1 MQLIPAIDLLNGQ
14 CVRLLQ
20 GDFNDITYYDKDPVS
35 LAKYYESLGLSSLH
49 LVDLDGTRDGISMN
63 ENIVEQIIDSTNLEV
78 QMGGGLRSKSQIR
91 KWLESSINYLV
102 IGSYA
107 IENIADFN
115 LFLNDEDKR
124 RFIIALDVRTD
135 ISPPE
140 VMIKGWKESSGM
152 DLWSLIKEFIDFGF
166 NDFLITDIQKDGTLQ
181 GPNIELYERC
191 MKLSPGSRFICS
203 GGVSSIEDLIR
214 LRDKSIHAAVAGK
227 SLLENK
233 ISQKEI
239 KQFLLGE

>member
-14 CVRLLQ
+14 CVRLFQ

-35 LAKYYESLGLSSLH
+35 LAKYYESLGLSRLH

>member
-14 CVRLLQ
+14 CVRLFQ

-35 LAKYYESLGLSSLH
+35 LAKYYESLGLSRLH

-181 GPNIELYERC
+181 GPKIELYERC

>member
-14 CVRLLQ
+14 CVRLFQ

-35 LAKYYESLGLSSLH
+35 LAKYYESLGLSRLH

-191 MKLSPGSRFICS
+191 MKLSPGTRFICS

>member
-14 CVRLLQ
+14 CVRLFQ

-35 LAKYYESLGLSSLH
+35 LAKYYESLGLSRIH
-49 LVDLDGTRDGISMN
+49 LVDLDGTRDGITMN
-63 ENIVEQIIDSTNLEV
+63 ENIVEQIINSTNLEV
-78 QMGGGLRSKSQIR
+78 LMGGGLRSKSQIS

>member
-14 CVRLLQ
+14 CVRLFQ
-20 GDFNDITYYDKDPVS
+20 GNFNDITYYDKDPVS
-35 LAKYYESLGLSSLH
+35 LAKYYESLGLSRLH

>member
-14 CVRLLQ
+14 CVRLFQ
-20 GDFNDITYYDKDPVS
+20 GDFNDITYYDKDPVL
-35 LAKYYESLGLSSLH
+35 LAKYYESLGLSRLH

>member
-14 CVRLLQ
+14 CVRLFQ

-35 LAKYYESLGLSSLH
+35 LAKYYESLGLSRLH

-191 MKLSPGSRFICS
+191 MKLSPGSRFICT

>member
-14 CVRLLQ
+14 CVRLFQ

-35 LAKYYESLGLSSLH
+35 LAKYYESLGLSRIH
-49 LVDLDGTRDGISMN
+49 LVDLDGTRNGITMN

>member
-14 CVRLLQ
+14 CVRLFQ

-35 LAKYYESLGLSSLH
+35 LAKYYESLGLSRIH
-49 LVDLDGTRDGISMN
+49 LVDLDGTRDGITMN
-63 ENIVEQIIDSTNLEV
+63 ENIVEQIINVTNLEV
-78 QMGGGLRSKSQIR
+78 QMGGGLRSKSKIR

-107 IENIADFN
+107 IENIEDFN
-115 LFLNDEDKR
+115 LFVDDQDKR
-124 RFIIALDVRTD
+124 KIIIALDVRTD

-152 DLWSLIKEFIDFGF
+152 DLWSLIKEFINFGF
-166 NDFLITDIQKDGTLQ
+166 NDFLITDIQKDGTLK
-181 GPNIELYERC
+181 GPNIQLYERC
-191 MKLSPGSRFICS
+191 MKISPGARFICS
-203 GGVSSIEDLIR
+203 GGVSNIEDLIK
-214 LRDKSIHAAVAGK
+214 LRDKLIHAVVAGK

-233 ISQKEI
+233 ISQREI
-239 KQFLLGE
+239 KRFLLGE

>member
-14 CVRLLQ
+14 CVRLLE

-35 LAKYYESLGLSSLH
+35 LAKYYESLGLSRLH

>member
-14 CVRLLQ
+14 CGRLFQ
-20 GDFNDITYYDKDPVS
+20 CDFNDITYYDKDPVS
-35 LAKYYESLGLSSLH
+35 LAKYYESLGLSRLH

>member
-14 CVRLLQ
+14 CVRLFQ

-35 LAKYYESLGLSSLH
+35 LAKYYESLGLSRLH

-191 MKLSPGSRFICS
+191 MKLSPGKRFICS

>member
-14 CVRLLQ
+14 CVRLFQ

-35 LAKYYESLGLSSLH
+35 LAKHYESLGLSRIH
-49 LVDLDGTRDGISMN
+49 LVDLDGTRNGITMN

>member
-14 CVRLLQ
+14 CVRLFQ

-35 LAKYYESLGLSSLH
+35 LAKYYESLGLSRIH
-49 LVDLDGTRDGISMN
+49 LVDLDGTRNGITMN

-191 MKLSPGSRFICS
+191 MKLSPGTRFICS

>member
-14 CVRLLQ
+14 CVRLFQ

-35 LAKYYESLGLSSLH
+35 LAKYYESLGLSRLH

-63 ENIVEQIIDSTNLEV
+63 ENIVEEIIHSTNLKV
-78 QMGGGLRSKSQIR
+78 QMGGGLRSKSQIC

-115 LFLNDEDKR
+115 LFIDDEDKR
-124 RFIIALDVRTD
+124 RFIIALDARTNV
-135 ISPPE
+135 SPPE
-140 VMIKGWKESSGM
+140 VMIKGWKESSGK
-152 DLWSLIKEFIDFGF
+152 DLWSLIQEFINFGF

-191 MKLSPGSRFICS
+191 MKVSPGSRFICS
-203 GGVSSIEDLIR
+203 GGVSGIEDLIR

>member
-14 CVRLLQ
+14 CVRLFQ

-35 LAKYYESLGLSSLH
+35 LAKYYESLGLSRLH

-181 GPNIELYERC
+181 GPNIVLYERC

>member
-14 CVRLLQ
+14 CVRLFQ

-35 LAKYYESLGLSSLH
+35 LAKYYESLGLSRIH
-49 LVDLDGTRDGISMN
+49 LVDLDGTRDGITMN
-63 ENIVEQIIDSTNLEV
+63 ENIVEQIINVTNLEV
-78 QMGGGLRSKSQIR
+78 QMGGGLRSKSKIR

-107 IENIADFN
+107 IENIEDFN
-115 LFLNDEDKR
+115 LFVDDQDKR
-124 RFIIALDVRTD
+124 KIIIALDVRTD
-135 ISPPE
+135 VSPPE

-152 DLWSLIKEFIDFGF
+152 DLWSLIKEFINFGF
-166 NDFLITDIQKDGTLQ
+166 NDFLITDIQKDGTLK
-181 GPNIELYERC
+181 GPNIQLYERC
-191 MKLSPGSRFICS
+191 MKVSPGARFICS
-203 GGVSSIEDLIR
+203 GGVSSIEDLIK

-233 ISQKEI
+233 ISQREI
-239 KQFLLGE
+239 KRFLLGE

>member
-14 CVRLLQ
+14 CVRLFQ

-35 LAKYYESLGLSSLH
+35 LAKYYESLGLSRIH
-49 LVDLDGTRDGISMN
+49 LVDLDGTRDGITMN
-63 ENIVEQIIDSTNLEV
+63 ENIVEQIINVTNLEV
-78 QMGGGLRSKSQIR
+78 QMGGGLRSKSKIR

-107 IENIADFN
+107 IENIEDFN
-115 LFLNDEDKR
+115 LFVDDQDKR
-124 RFIIALDVRTD
+124 KIIIALDVRTD

-152 DLWSLIKEFIDFGF
+152 DLWSLIKEFINFGF
-166 NDFLITDIQKDGTLQ
+166 NDFLITDIQKDGTLK
-181 GPNIELYERC
+181 GPNIQLYERC
-191 MKLSPGSRFICS
+191 MKVSPGARFICS
-203 GGVSSIEDLIR
+203 GGVSSIEDLIK

-233 ISQKEI
+233 ISQQEI
-239 KQFLLGE
+239 KRFLLGE

>member
-14 CVRLLQ
+14 CVRLFQ

-35 LAKYYESLGLSSLH
+35 LAKYYESLGLSRLH

-135 ISPPE
+135 ISPLE

>member
-14 CVRLLQ
+14 CVRLFQ

-35 LAKYYESLGLSSLH
+35 LAKYYESLGLSRIH
-49 LVDLDGTRDGISMN
+49 LVDLDGTRDGITMN
-63 ENIVEQIIDSTNLEV
+63 ENIVEQIINVTNLEV
-78 QMGGGLRSKSQIR
+78 QMGGGLRSKSKIR

-107 IENIADFN
+107 IENIKDFN
-115 LFLNDEDKR
+115 LFVDDQDKR
-124 RFIIALDVRTD
+124 KIIIALDVRTD

-152 DLWSLIKEFIDFGF
+152 DLWSLIKEFVNFGF
-166 NDFLITDIQKDGTLQ
+166 NDFLITDIQKDGTLK
-181 GPNIELYERC
+181 GPNIQLYERC
-191 MKLSPGSRFICS
+191 MKASPGARFICS
-203 GGVSSIEDLIR
+203 GGVSSIEDLIK

-233 ISQKEI
+233 ISQQEI
-239 KQFLLGE
+239 KRFLLGE

>member
-14 CVRLLQ
+14 CVRLFQ

-35 LAKYYESLGLSSLH
+35 LAKHYESLGLSRIH
-49 LVDLDGTRDGISMN
+49 LVDLDGTRNGITMN
-63 ENIVEQIIDSTNLEV
+63 ENIVEQIINSTNLEV
-78 QMGGGLRSKSQIR
+78 QMGGGLRSKSQIS

-115 LFLNDEDKR
+115 MFVDDHDKR

-135 ISPPE
+135 VSPPE

>member
-14 CVRLLQ
+14 CVRLFQ

-35 LAKYYESLGLSSLH
+35 LAKYYESLGLSRLH

-214 LRDKSIHAAVAGK
+214 LKDKSIHAAVAGK

>member
-14 CVRLLQ
+14 CVRLFQ

-35 LAKYYESLGLSSLH
+35 LAKYYESLGLSRLH

-152 DLWSLIKEFIDFGF
+152 DLWSLIKEFINFGF

-233 ISQKEI
+233 ISEEEI
-239 KQFLLGE
+239 KRFLLEE

>member
-14 CVRLLQ
+14 CVRLFQ
-20 GDFNDITYYDKDPVS
+20 GDFNEITYYDKDPVS
-35 LAKYYESLGLSSLH
+35 LAKYYESLGLSRIH
-49 LVDLDGTRDGISMN
+49 LVDLDGTRDGITMN
-63 ENIVEQIIDSTNLEV
+63 ENIVEQIINVTNLEV
-78 QMGGGLRSKSQIR
+78 QMGGGLRSKSKIR

-107 IENIADFN
+107 IENIEDFN
-115 LFLNDEDKR
+115 LFVDDQDKR
-124 RFIIALDVRTD
+124 KIIIALDVRTD

-152 DLWSLIKEFIDFGF
+152 DLWSLIKEFINFGF
-166 NDFLITDIQKDGTLQ
+166 NDFLITDIQKDGTLK
-181 GPNIELYERC
+181 GPNIQLYERC
-191 MKLSPGSRFICS
+191 MKTSPGARFICS
-203 GGVSSIEDLIR
+203 GGVSSIEDLIK

-233 ISQKEI
+233 ISQREI
-239 KQFLLGE
+239 KRFLLGE

>member
-35 LAKYYESLGLSSLH
+35 LAKYYESLGLSRLH

>member
-14 CVRLLQ
+14 CVRLFQ
-20 GDFNDITYYDKDPVS
+20 GDVNDITYYDKDPLS
-35 LAKYYESLGLSSLH
+35 LAKYYESLGLSRLH

>member
-14 CVRLLQ
+14 CVRLFQ

-35 LAKYYESLGLSSLH
+35 LAKYYESLGLSRLH

-191 MKLSPGSRFICS
+191 MKLSPVTRFICS

>member
-14 CVRLLQ
+14 CVRLFQ

-35 LAKYYESLGLSSLH
+35 LAKYYESLGLSRLH

-107 IENIADFN
+107 IENIEDFN

-191 MKLSPGSRFICS
+191 MKLSPGTRFICS

>member
-14 CVRLLQ
+14 CVRLFQ

-35 LAKYYESLGLSSLH
+35 LAKYYESLGLSRLH

-191 MKLSPGSRFICS
+191 MKLSPGTRFICS

-239 KQFLLGE
+239 KRFLLGE

>member
-14 CVRLLQ
+14 CVRLFQ

-35 LAKYYESLGLSSLH
+35 LAKYYESLGLSRIH
-49 LVDLDGTRDGISMN
+49 LVDLDGTRDGITMN
-63 ENIVEQIIDSTNLEV
+63 ENIVEQIINVTNLEV
-78 QMGGGLRSKSQIR
+78 QMGGGLRSKSKIR

-107 IENIADFN
+107 IENIKDFN
-115 LFLNDEDKR
+115 LFVDDQDKR
-124 RFIIALDVRTD
+124 KIIIALDVRTD

-152 DLWSLIKEFIDFGF
+152 DLWSLIKEFINFGF
-166 NDFLITDIQKDGTLQ
+166 NDFLITDIQKDGTLK
-181 GPNIELYERC
+181 GPNIQLYERC
-191 MKLSPGSRFICS
+191 MKVSPGARFICS
-203 GGVSSIEDLIR
+203 GGVSSIEDLIK

-233 ISQKEI
+233 ISQREI
-239 KQFLLGE
+239 KRFLLGE

>member
-14 CVRLLQ
+14 CVRLFQ

-35 LAKYYESLGLSSLH
+35 LAKYYESLGLSRLH
-49 LVDLDGTRDGISMN
+49 LVDLDGTRDGISKN

-78 QMGGGLRSKSQIR
+78 QMGGGLRSMSQIS

-181 GPNIELYERC
+181 GPNIELYDRC
-191 MKLSPGSRFICS
+191 MKLSPSSRFICS